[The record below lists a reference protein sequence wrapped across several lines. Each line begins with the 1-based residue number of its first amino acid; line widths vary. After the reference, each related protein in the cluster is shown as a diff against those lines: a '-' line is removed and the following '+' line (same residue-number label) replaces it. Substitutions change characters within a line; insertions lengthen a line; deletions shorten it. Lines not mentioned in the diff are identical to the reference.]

1 MPFIHLPNFRL
12 SNVPAAAAVS
22 LLCAAGAF
30 ASQHALAQAAK
41 PIDSGTSVSARVL
54 DAAPS
59 GAPAAQTADDAL
71 RAEFAQRQK
80 VLDHRTEENNY
91 RYGVK
96 QHDCYSKFFVN
107 HCIDNARNEMRET
120 RQQIRQEQLA
130 LDDEQRAERAKQ
142 RDQQTAIKQAQYE
155 AEAPQRA
162 ANEKAS
168 QQAYQDKQRQNAL
181 AAAQRNAEAPQRA
194 ANQAA
199 YDRKQADY
207 QKQLEDARARGVQDA
222 QEREQKAQRYE
233 QKQQEAAQH
242 RAEVEARQKEAARKA
257 QEKAQQQ
264 EQERQEQLKLQQR
277 QQQQGK

>member
-1 MPFIHLPNFRL
+1 MPSIHLPNFRL
-12 SNVPAAAAVS
+12 STAPLAAAVL

-30 ASQHALAQAAK
+30 APQRAFAQAAK
-41 PIDSGTSVSARVL
+41 PIDPGTSVSTRPL
-54 DAAPS
+54 DAA
-59 GAPAAQTADDAL
+59 APGSPADDSLKAD
-71 RAEFAQRQK
+71 FAQRQK
-80 VLDHRTEENNY
+80 VLDRRTEENNY
-91 RYGVK
+91 RYGV
-96 QHDCYSKFFVN
+96 QEHDCYSKFFVN
-107 HCIDNARNEMRET
+107 HCLDNARNAMRET

-130 LDDEQRAERAKQ
+130 LDDERRADRAKQ
-142 RDQQTAIKQAQYE
+142 RDQQTAIKRAQYE

-168 QQAYQDKQRQNAL
+168 QQAYEDKQRQNAL
-181 AAAQRNAEAPQRA
+181 AAAQREADAPQRA

-207 QKQLEDARARGVQDA
+207 QKQLDDARARGVQDA

-264 EQERQEQLKLQQR
+264 EQERQEQLKVQQQ